1 MIWIFLIL
9 FTLFTGVE
17 GLYEGID
24 DITNNLATD
33 LAPLITLFG
42 EQATKQ
48 FLSESTSFMDGIIF
62 SIAPLGLITAVV
74 SVIRIYGSSSFKSII
89 GRSQEAHGVAEAELC
104 SSTSQDVCELWSNG
118 GICRVFGRP
127 KILDFIYD
135 SDIKDDFYPKYKE
148 DQRQDIVEE
157 WPSCGIHRPS
167 TKKALSG
174 WKEVESSRWTW
185 PKSFKLLLRLF
196 CMKPIEPNDQRNEED
211 QRTKDEPRTEDEYR
225 TEDEPSA
232 NPNLTLNIGI
242 RKLHK
247 SIHWS
252 ILIFSVLLQL
262 SFFGYATWAT
272 LYNPS
277 FLNEGTPS
285 PQAKV
290 WLGLTISGT
299 LMLLFGMIL
308 CARMI
313 DLKSHERI
321 FKRIGETPRI
331 FWLQPGGQRIGDQL
345 FRAFAYSERRDEY
358 ITSGRVDNPEQGRM
372 LLLAVTSTTLGWVLQ
387 FIGLRGSPGSIA
399 LFQFIATLIMSF
411 LRAVL
416 RGKRL
421 EANENRLAHDNY
433 GRSTSIE
440 GHELDWQAMTIDDDD
455 GHYGESFSVLRN
467 STSLADAKA
476 LK

>member
-1 MIWIFLIL
+1 MIWIFLVA
-9 FTLFTGVE
+9 FTLFTGAE

-48 FLSESTSFMDGIIF
+48 FLSESTSFMDSIIF

-74 SVIRIYGSSSFKSII
+74 SVIRIYGNSSFKSII

-135 SDIKDDFYPKYKE
+135 TDIKDDFYPKYKK
-148 DQRQDIVEE
+148 DRRQDIVEE
-157 WPSCGIHRPS
+157 WPSCGIYRPN

-185 PKSFKLLLRLF
+185 PTLFKSLLRLF
-196 CMKPIEPNDQRNEED
+196 CIEPIEPNDQRTEEE
-211 QRTKDEPRTEDEYR
+211 RRTEDEHTTEDKFR

-262 SFFGYATWAT
+262 SFFGYTTWAT
-272 LYNPS
+272 FYNPS

-285 PQAKV
+285 PQAKL
-290 WLGLTISGT
+290 WFGLTISGT
-299 LMLLFGMIL
+299 LMLVFGMIL

-313 DLKSHERI
+313 DLKSDERR
-321 FKRIGETPRI
+321 FKRIGGTPKI

-345 FRAFAYSERRDEY
+345 FHAFAYSERRDEY
-358 ITSGRVDNPEQGRM
+358 ITSGRVENPEQGRM
-372 LLLAVTSTTLGWVLQ
+372 LLLAVISTTSGWVLQ
-387 FIGLRGSPGSIA
+387 FVGLRGSPGSIA
-399 LFQFIATLIMSF
+399 LFQFIATLIMSI
-411 LRAVL
+411 LRAAL

-421 EANENRLAHDNY
+421 GANNNHLETQALKEGNV
-433 GRSTSIE
+433 IE
-440 GHELDWQAMTIDDDD
+440 GHELDWQAMNIDENDQ
-455 GHYGESFSVLRN
+455 HFGES
-467 STSLADAKA
+467 SLSCSR
-476 LK
+476 